1 MFSLSQILWYSA
13 TYYEYINIQEKIKMD
28 YIYGYISNEC
38 EEKQI
43 NVINK
48 MLHERSEIYEIR
60 ESRSLS

>member
-1 MFSLSQILWYSA
+1 
-13 TYYEYINIQEKIKMD
+13 MD

-60 ESRSLS
+60 ESLSLSLKLLCIN